1 MTISDLKTF
10 PLNQNVYHKSVQT
23 QGTIGALYIFPT
35 NYTPDD
41 CFSCDGYSLAI
52 SDYPDLYRV
61 VGTRFNQAGGG
72 AGTFRIPNYN
82 ITGKFLQP
90 GADAG
95 AQISAGLPNI
105 TGRFDT
111 TNAGVP
117 FSGHSGAFY
126 ADGGYYMFANQNQ
139 DGWKNSGGVAFNAS
153 RSNSIYGSSNT
164 VQPSSQL
171 VHVCIKYK

>member
-52 SDYPDLYRV
+52 SDYPDLYKV
-61 VGTRFNQAGGG
+61 VGTTFNQAGDG

-82 ITGKFLQP
+82 VTGRFLQP

-95 AQISAGLPNI
+95 TQISAGLPNI
-105 TGRFDT
+105 TGT
-111 TNAGVP
+111 IYTSTVNSAG
-117 FSGHSGAFY
+117 SANGAFKKS
-126 ADGGYYMFANQNQ
+126 AWSSGTNESPGGTGNCFSF
-139 DGWKNSGGVAFNAS
+139 DAS
-153 RSNSIYGSSNT
+153 NSNSIYGSSTT
-164 VQPSSQL
+164 VQPASQL
-171 VHVCIKYK
+171 VHICIKYR